1 MNDKLTF
8 DPIERRAEKQAQRD
22 VDAEALA
29 RGDITRDEL
38 ARANGLFSS
47 PAIVNRRMVRRYG
60 RRSK

>member
-8 DPIERRAEKQAQRD
+8 DPIVRRAERQAQRD

-47 PAIVNRRMVRRYG
+47 PAIVNRRVVRIYG
-60 RRSK
+60 YRSK